1 MKTPLLIEALTKY
14 LAGVV
19 LSGAMLFLPAGTW
32 HYMEGW
38 LFMVLL
44 FAPML
49 IVGVVIAIKSPDL
62 LRIRLEAKES
72 KRSQDII
79 VKLSGLI
86 FIASFVVA
94 GLNHRYGW
102 VTPPT
107 WSVWLSSA
115 IFLCSY
121 LLYAEV
127 LRENRYLSRTIKVV
141 EGQTVVDT
149 GLYGIVRHPMY
160 MATTLLFLAM
170 PMVLASPISLAIM
183 FLYIPLIAKR
193 IKTEESL
200 LEEQLPGYIEY
211 KKRVRYR
218 MIPFIY

>member
-32 HYMEGW
+32 RYMEGW

-102 VTPPT
+102 VTPPK

-183 FLYIPLIAKR
+183 LLYIPLVAKR